1 MDTAVINPP
10 HRERG
15 TAEGG
20 GPTPP
25 GWRVPRSLVAPT
37 AGDAARQALR
47 SRSYRIFMAGSLISW
62 IGDWMDLTA
71 LNWAVLTLTDS
82 PIDLALINA
91 CRLVPVFALSLPAG
105 VLADRHD
112 RRRLLIGLQA
122 ALMV

>member
-1 MDTAVINPP
+1 MMDTVLQATPA
-10 HRERG
+10 HG
-15 TAEGG
+15 TA
-20 GPTPP
+20 P
-25 GWRVPRSLVAPT
+25 
-37 AGDAARQALR
+37 ARLALR

-105 VLADRHD
+105 VLAHPPDPGGVVV
-112 RRRLLIGLQA
+112 GLPA
-122 ALMV
+122 APMGLAL